1 MLSWLFTLFYR
12 AAMRRAG
19 WVQAADSEK
28 AIELKIVLTASHNTS
43 EALLASRDKLASA
56 QHEMSLHDR

>member
-28 AIELKIVLTASHNTS
+28 AIELKTVLTASQNTS
-43 EALLASRDKLASA
+43 EDLLARDKLASA
-56 QHEMSLHDR
+56 QHEISLHDP